1 MPRLKVNNYVFYREL
16 EVSKEE
22 IRYDSWRAGSFNKEN
37 LIKDIEEEF
46 RVNGAS
52 DKVPPFQ
59 TKVNLYERMKDKT
72 HWSDLYKKIRHTL
85 MRHYTKEFTLQESW
99 ANKAVE
105 NSAFGFHTHDRDIT
119 CVYYVK
125 NNYPEFGTNIDEQVI
140 IPGVE
145 DSLLIFDGKI
155 RHQLCNMPFELAVH
169 PHNHRYSIVFD
180 FNIDKSINPDNI
192 AK

>member
-37 LIKDIEEEF
+37 LLPDIENELI
-46 RVNGAS
+46 VNRAS
-52 DKVPPFQ
+52 DAVPPHQ
-59 TKVNLYERMKDKT
+59 TKTGLYERMKGRT
-72 HWSDLYKKIRHTL
+72 HWDDLYKKIRHTL
-85 MRHYTKEFTLQESW
+85 LRYYAKEFILQESW
-99 ANKAVE
+99 ANKSDE
-105 NSAFGFHTHDRDIT
+105 KNQFDFHTHKRDIT
-119 CVYYVK
+119 VVYYAK

-145 DSLLIFDGKI
+145 DSLLMFDGKI

-180 FNIDKSINPDNI
+180 FNIDKSTNPDNMD
-192 AK
+192 K

>member
-1 MPRLKVNNYVFYREL
+1 
-16 EVSKEE
+16 
-22 IRYDSWRAGSFNKEN
+22 
-37 LIKDIEEEF
+37 
-46 RVNGAS
+46 
-52 DKVPPFQ
+52 
-59 TKVNLYERMKDKT
+59 MKNKT
-72 HWSDLYKKIRHTL
+72 HWSDLYKKIRHSL

-180 FNIDKSINPDNI
+180 FNIDKSTNPDNI